1 MKNYFKYIGGFV
13 GIVLLGAGVL
23 WGVREYR
30 YRKSPEY
37 QAIKYFDDLK
47 AKYEN
52 DTYGGATPEETLQ
65 LFIDALKKGDVELAS
80 KYFVVEKQGE
90 WRTKLEKISKEDK
103 VKFLIEDLGNLKLTK
118 SGEEE
123 AFFTLANEN
132 KIVLVEMILNK
143 NSKTDKWKI
152 SEL

>member
-1 MKNYFKYIGGFV
+1 MKNYIKYIGGFV
-13 GIVLLGAGVL
+13 GIALVGAAIL
-23 WGVREYR
+23 WGVSEYR

-47 AKYEN
+47 SKYEN

-80 KYFVVEKQGE
+80 KYFMIEDQEEQKKYLKEVKEEGLLESMIDDLGK
-90 WRTKLEKISKEDK
+90 TKLSINEDK
-103 VKFLIEDLGNLKLTK
+103 
-118 SGEEE
+118 
-123 AFFTLANEN
+123 AFFTLVEN
-132 KIVLVEMILNK
+132 KRAVAQLVMYK
-143 NSKTDKWKI
+143 NSKTGKWKI

>member
-1 MKNYFKYIGGFV
+1 MKNYIKYIGWFV
-13 GIVLLGAGVL
+13 GIVLVGAVIL
-23 WGVREYR
+23 WGVSEYR

-47 AKYEN
+47 SKYEN

-80 KYFVVEKQGE
+80 KYFVVEKQE
-90 WRTKLEKISKEDK
+90 IWVKNFEKIRDAEKFDLMLADVSRVKKYKEDK
-103 VKFLIEDLGNLKLTK
+103 
-118 SGEEE
+118 EE
-123 AFFTLANEN
+123 AIFTAGNEKN
-132 KIVLVEMILNK
+132 EAVINLVMYK
-143 NSKTDKWKI
+143 NAKTGRWKI